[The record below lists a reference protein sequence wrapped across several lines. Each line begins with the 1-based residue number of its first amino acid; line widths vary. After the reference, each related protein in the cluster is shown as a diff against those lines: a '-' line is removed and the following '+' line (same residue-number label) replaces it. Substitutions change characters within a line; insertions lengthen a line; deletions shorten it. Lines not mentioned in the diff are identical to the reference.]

1 METIVSKINVLDRLI
16 KLKHLYY
23 FQTITKGLTIFGE
36 TVASSLTGV
45 KSHSSK
51 KESSGQ
57 TKGDTQPGI
66 VTVIDI
72 LNIGEG
78 QVTD

>member
-1 METIVSKINVLDRLI
+1 M
-16 KLKHLYY
+16 
-23 FQTITKGLTIFGE
+23 FGE

-51 KESSGQ
+51 KEPSGQ

>member
-1 METIVSKINVLDRLI
+1 MLKNVNLC
-16 KLKHLYY
+16 
-23 FQTITKGLTIFGE
+23 FQTITKGLTMFGE

-45 KSHSSK
+45 KSHSTK
-51 KESSGQ
+51 KEPSGQ

-66 VTVIDI
+66 VTVIDM

-78 QVTD
+78 QVTFRHNLNLVNLVSFR